1 MLCGSRSP
9 PDPSADHGVMGDA
22 QALGQGVGG
31 LEANA
36 VHVQDLVIE
45 VLLPPRNDLGAVSLG
60 EAYGVGHIHAMAV
73 QEDYDITD
81 DLLHCPRGHHMD
93 GVLGDD
99 AIEAL

>member
-1 MLCGSRSP
+1 MAVWGMPRRWGRV
-9 PDPSADHGVMGDA
+9 SA
-22 QALGQGVGG
+22 G
-31 LEANA
+31 LKPMV

-60 EAYGVGHIHAMAV
+60 EAYGVGHIHAMAM

-81 DLLHCPRGHHMD
+81 DLLHGPRGHHMD
-93 GVLGDD
+93 GGLGDD